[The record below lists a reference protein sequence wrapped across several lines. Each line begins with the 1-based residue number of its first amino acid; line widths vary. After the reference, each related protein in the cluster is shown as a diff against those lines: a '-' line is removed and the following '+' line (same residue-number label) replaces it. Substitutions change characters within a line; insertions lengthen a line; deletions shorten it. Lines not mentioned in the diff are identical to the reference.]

1 MKLMR
6 RRKNM
11 DLRSLMIN
19 EDFEILF
26 MSRICKKDGKIPNCE
41 KRQRKEL
48 NNFIT
53 GIASYRGNVLYTT
66 PI

>member
-1 MKLMR
+1 
-6 RRKNM
+6 
-11 DLRSLMIN
+11 MIN